1 MNLKLIARTKLSLLF
16 VVSAIFLLAPTLSS
30 AQERIAYSTS
40 ADNNTDIW
48 SIKLPV
54 PIPSASRLMRRL
66 TSSHHSAPM
75 GGKIVFTSFRDGNA
89 EIYTMNADGTNQK
102 RLTTNTVADLNAGGM
117 SAYTEVV
124 SAKTLRK

>member
-1 MNLKLIARTKLSLLF
+1 MNLKMIARTKLSLLF

-48 SIKLPV
+48 SIKLTV

-75 GGKIVFTSFRDGNA
+75 AAR
-89 EIYTMNADGTNQK
+89 
-102 RLTTNTVADLNAGGM
+102 
-117 SAYTEVV
+117 
-124 SAKTLRK
+124 